1 MPFSFSFTY
10 QPPHLPAHHD
20 VRRRVVPAPRAHHE
34 PPPARPRF
42 PHATTEDA
50 ALESYRNVRFSLAR
64 FREITGAY
72 TTRMTV
78 VGHSLRRR
86 RFEQLHRLALR
97 WPKTRFAYEGV
108 SLGNEANKHETAA
121 DGARPLSFQFSH
133 IHVENAWL
141 VSLARAI

>member
-1 MPFSFSFTY
+1 
-10 QPPHLPAHHD
+10 
-20 VRRRVVPAPRAHHE
+20 
-34 PPPARPRF
+34 
-42 PHATTEDA
+42 
-50 ALESYRNVRFSLAR
+50 VRFSLAR

-141 VSLARAI
+141 VSLARAIKAFSFLVPFLPTSIAARPQDINKSLIRIT